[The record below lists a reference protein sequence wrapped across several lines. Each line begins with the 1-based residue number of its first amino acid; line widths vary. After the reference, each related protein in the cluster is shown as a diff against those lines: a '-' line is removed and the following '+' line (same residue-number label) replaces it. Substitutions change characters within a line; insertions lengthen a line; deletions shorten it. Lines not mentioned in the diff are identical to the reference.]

1 MRESNYWT
9 RLARRRI
16 SRRGM
21 LRASARAGVGA
32 AGLALVGC
40 GGDDDDDQP
49 APQAAAEVQQDQ
61 QQQAL
66 QQAQQQAA
74 QVEQQ
79 DEAQQQAVQAQQ
91 QAEQPQAQQQ
101 AQAQAQAQAQ
111 QQAMA
116 ATGGVYRRSNTSTP
130 NFASLGFGTAG
141 NNNGFNE
148 DYSIFERLA
157 RVSPSTVEP
166 DSSTFPNL
174 HRAVDQDFTIEP
186 VLANGWET
194 PDNLT
199 WIFDVRTDPVWH
211 TGRAFDIEDIHYMF
225 ESIRDPNVAGGGAP
239 VSRMTANLGLGEA
252 TDATTYRLALTRPT
266 GYIETLIEQANIVD
280 RETYD
285 RREDEALVIGTGP
298 YTFTNYDPNRGWD
311 QLPHPQFA
319 SSNNHPV
326 YSGGGPQFEKIQ
338 HTIFADTGA
347 MGLAFEAGELDSH
360 QGVPIGL
367 PEIEERLLED
377 DRFNA
382 YTGWGVGG
390 RVLRFRADAEPFRNK
405 LARQAVLMLVDA
417 ERIRRDFGGTFDIA
431 GRLPWQPGSVAFV
444 PELDPHPMSVDPD
457 AARTKAGQLLDAAGF
472 TGGEVLKID
481 TLAERLDAPALA
493 QIIQQEVGQFGIET
507 EISPREYTEIVT
519 LLTTGTFE
527 HLVLGTGAWIRPG
540 SPAYTVLYS
549 DEYTGRFSAPHDD
562 NVPLEQRPG
571 ISDEPEW
578 LDMIQQAIDGTWTD
592 WEAWNEKLLD
602 VAWGHALFRQY
613 RVNFESKDVVQQ
625 YTPDANSWPYA
636 PGTHFAG

>member
-1 MRESNYWT
+1 MSELNYWA
-9 RLARRRI
+9 RLGRRRI

-40 GGDDDDDQP
+40 GDDDDDDP
-49 APQAAAEVQQDQ
+49 AAQQSAAQAQ
-61 QQQAL
+61 QQVEQQAQ

-74 QVEQQ
+74 QAEQQEQPQAQTQQEQQEQQQ
-79 DEAQQQAVQAQQ
+79 DE
-91 QAEQPQAQQQ
+91 PQAQQQ
-101 AQAQAQAQAQ
+101 AQAQQ
-111 QQAMA
+111 QQTVS

-157 RVSPSTVEP
+157 RVSPSTVEADP
-166 DSSTFPNL
+166 GFAPNL
-174 HRAVDQDFTIEP
+174 FRAVDQDFTIEP
-186 VLANGWET
+186 VLANGWER
-194 PDNLT
+194 PDDLT

-252 TDATTYRLALTRPT
+252 TDASTYRLALTRPT

-280 RETYD
+280 RETYE

-298 YTFTNYDPNRGWD
+298 YTFDNYDPNRGWD
-311 QLPHPQFA
+311 QLPHAQFA
-319 SSNNHPV
+319 SNNNHPV

-367 PEIEERLLED
+367 PEIEARLLDD

-417 ERIRRDFGGTFDIA
+417 ERIRRDFGGTFDVA
-431 GRLPWQPGSVAFV
+431 GRLPWQPGSEAFV
-444 PELDPHPMSVDPD
+444 ADLDPHPMSGDQE
-457 AARTKAGQLLDAAGF
+457 AARTQAGQLLDAAGF
-472 TGGEVLKID
+472 RGGEVLKID

-493 QIIQQEVGQFGIET
+493 QIIQQEVGRFGIET
-507 EISPREYTEIVT
+507 EISPREYTETVT

-592 WEAWNEKLLD
+592 WRAWNEKLLD
-602 VAWGHALFRQY
+602 VAWGHVLFRQY
-613 RVNFESKDVVQQ
+613 RVNFESKDVMQQ
-625 YTPDANSWPYA
+625 YAPDANSWPYA
-636 PGTHFAG
+636 PGTSFAG